1 LVKKWL
7 KSKKVKQES
16 EYYAEKR
23 KFEMAMGKPFIIIKV
38 EIPTGFEDLRAHFL
52 NLEKDEQFREEVE
65 NIIKKRLTYE
75 KRRRK
80 LANPSRR

>member
-1 LVKKWL
+1 LVKKWIE
-7 KSKKVKQES
+7 SRKVKQES

-38 EIPTGFEDLRAHFL
+38 EIPKGFEDLRAHFL

-65 NIIKKRLTYE
+65 NIIKKRLTSE

-80 LANPSRR
+80 LANPSRK